1 MTKNDAGQRPSNFQ
15 LAQQKKESASK
26 KILLIFG
33 DGIGPEVV
41 GQAKKILDFF
51 SKNTDKKFETENAL
65 LGGCAY
71 DAVGTPFPAETLAL
85 AKKSDAILLGAVGGL
100 KWESLEYKH
109 RPERGLL
116 GIRKELEL
124 FANLRPAK
132 VFSALADSSTLKREI
147 VDGLDIMIV
156 RELTGDLY
164 FGEPRG
170 VKTLADGSRQGVNTM
185 TYNSKEVERIA
196 RVSFDLA
203 KIRGKKLCSID
214 KANVIE
220 TTEMWREV
228 VTEIGKK
235 DYPEIALS
243 HMYVDNAS
251 MQLVRNPKQFD
262 VMLTGNM
269 FGDILSD
276 TASMLTGSLGMLP
289 SASLGAKQAD
299 GKQFALY
306 EPIHGSAPDIAG
318 KNIANPLATILSL
331 AMMFRYSFG
340 FMLEADAI
348 EKAVENVLDSGV
360 RTADIAKVGEA
371 QISCSQMG
379 DEVVTTLRKILN

>member
-1 MTKNDAGQRPSNFQ
+1 M
-15 LAQQKKESASK
+15 K
-26 KILLIFG
+26 KILLIHG

-51 SKNTDKKFETENAL
+51 STNTDKKFETENAL

-71 DAVGTPFPAETLAL
+71 DAVGTPFPQETLEL

-132 VFSALADSSTLKREI
+132 VFDALADSSTLKREI
-147 VDGLDIMIV
+147 VLGLDIMIV

-170 VKTLADGSRQGVNTM
+170 VKTLPDGSRQGVNTM

-228 VTEIGKK
+228 VTEIGQKN
-235 DYPEIALS
+235 YPEIALS

-331 AMMFRYSFG
+331 AMMFKYSFG
-340 FMLEADAI
+340 YAKEGDLI
-348 EKAVENVLDSGV
+348 ERAVENILNSGV
-360 RTADIAKVGEA
+360 RTVDIAKAGEA
-371 QISCSQMG
+371 RVSCSEMG
-379 DEVVTTLRKILN
+379 DKIIQELRKVIA

>member
-1 MTKNDAGQRPSNFQ
+1 M
-15 LAQQKKESASK
+15 K
-26 KILLIFG
+26 KILLIPG

-41 GQAKKILDFF
+41 GQAQKVIEFF
-51 SKNTDKKFETENAL
+51 NKNSDKKFTTSEAL
-65 LGGCAY
+65 LGGIAY
-71 DAVGTPFPAETLAL
+71 DKAGTPFPKETLEA
-85 AKKSDAILLGAVGGL
+85 ARESDAILLGAVGGP

-116 GIRKELEL
+116 GIRKELGL

-132 VFSALADSSTLKREI
+132 VFAALADSSTLKYD
-147 VDGLDIMIV
+147 VVANLDIMIV

-164 FGEPRG
+164 FGEPRS
-170 VKTLADGSRQGVNTM
+170 VTTLADGSRQGINTM

-203 KIRGKKLCSID
+203 RLRGKKLCSID

-228 VTEIGKK
+228 VTEIGQKE
-235 DYPEIALS
+235 YPDVALS
-243 HMYVDNAS
+243 HMYVDNAA
-251 MQLVRNPKQFD
+251 MQLIRNPKQFD

-276 TASMLTGSLGMLP
+276 AASMLTGSLGMLP
-289 SASLGAKQAD
+289 SASLGAKQSD

-318 KNIANPLATILSL
+318 KNLANPIATILSL
-331 AMMFRYSFG
+331 AMMFRYSFAYEKEAA
-340 FMLEADAI
+340 ML
-348 EKAVENVLDSGV
+348 EKAVENVLNNGA
-360 RTADIAKVGEA
+360 RTSDIAVAGDVK
-371 QISCSQMG
+371 ISCDEMG
-379 DEVVTTLRKILN
+379 DKIISELQKL

>member
-1 MTKNDAGQRPSNFQ
+1 M
-15 LAQQKKESASK
+15 K
-26 KILLIFG
+26 KILLIEG

-41 GQAKKILDFF
+41 LQTKKIIEFYN
-51 SKNTDKKFETENAL
+51 KNTNLKFETENAL
-65 LGGCAY
+65 LGGIAY
-71 DAVGTPFPAETLAL
+71 DKVGTPFPLETLEL
-85 AKKSDAILLGAVGGL
+85 AKKSDAILLGAVGGI

-132 VFSALADSSTLKREI
+132 VFDALADSSSLKKEI
-147 VDGLDIMIV
+147 VSGLDIMIV

-164 FGEPRG
+164 FGEPRY
-170 VKTLADGSRQGVNTM
+170 VKTLEDGSKQGVNTM

-196 RVSFDLA
+196 KVSFELA
-203 KIRGKKLCSID
+203 KVRGKKLCSVD

-228 VTEIGKK
+228 VSEVGKK
-235 DYPEIALS
+235 NYPEIELS

-262 VMLTGNM
+262 VIVTGNM

-289 SASLGAKQAD
+289 SASLGEKQKN
-299 GKQFALY
+299 GQQFALY
-306 EPIHGSAPDIAG
+306 EPVHGSAPDIAG

-331 AMMFRYSFG
+331 AMMLRYSFNY
-340 FMLEADAI
+340 LEDADKLELSVQKVL
-348 EKAVENVLDSGV
+348 EKNIRTRDIANNNSQLVSCSEMGENVL
-360 RTADIAKVGEA
+360 TELQK
-371 QISCSQMG
+371 
-379 DEVVTTLRKILN
+379 LY

>member
-1 MTKNDAGQRPSNFQ
+1 MT
-15 LAQQKKESASK
+15 K
-26 KILLIFG
+26 KILLIEG

-41 GQAKKILDFF
+41 AQAKKVLDFF

-65 LGGCAY
+65 LGGIAY
-71 DAVGTPFPAETLAL
+71 DKLGTPFPKETIDL
-85 AKKSDAILLGAVGGL
+85 AKKADAILLGAVGGL
-100 KWESLEYKH
+100 KWESLEYKN

-124 FANLRPAK
+124 FANFRPAK
-132 VFSALADSSTLKREI
+132 VFNALTDSSTLKRE
-147 VDGLDIMIV
+147 VVLGLDIIIV

-170 VKTLADGSRQGVNTM
+170 VETLPDGSRQGLNTM

-196 RVSFDLA
+196 RVSLDLA

-228 VTEIGKK
+228 VTEIAKK
-235 DYPEIALS
+235 DYPEIELS
-243 HMYVDNAS
+243 HMYVDNAA

-276 TASMLTGSLGMLP
+276 IASMLTGSLGMLP
-289 SASLGAKQAD
+289 SASLGAKLEN

-318 KNIANPLATILSL
+318 KNIANPIATILSL
-331 AMMFRYSFG
+331 AMMFRYSFS
-340 FMLEADAI
+340 FVKEANLVERAI
-348 EKAVENVLDSGV
+348 ENILNRGV
-360 RTADIAKVGEA
+360 RTADIAKTGEA
-371 QISCSQMG
+371 RISCSEMG
-379 DEVVTTLRKILN
+379 DKIVEELKKSLAFA

>member
-1 MTKNDAGQRPSNFQ
+1 MT
-15 LAQQKKESASK
+15 K
-26 KILLIFG
+26 KILLIEG

-41 GQAKKILDFF
+41 GQAKRIIDFF
-51 SKNTDKKFETENAL
+51 SKNTDKKFEIETAL
-65 LGGCAY
+65 LGGIAY
-71 DAVGTPFPAETLAL
+71 DKAGTPFPQETLNL
-85 AKKSDAILLGAVGGL
+85 AKQSDAILLGAVGGP
-100 KWESLEYKH
+100 KWETLEYKH

-132 VFSALADSSTLKREI
+132 VFDALANSSTLKREI
-147 VDGLDIMIV
+147 VLGLDIMIV

-170 VKTLADGSRQGVNTM
+170 VKTLPDGSRQGVNTM

-196 RVSFDLA
+196 RISFDLA
-203 KIRGKKLCSID
+203 KVRGKKICSVD

-235 DYPEIALS
+235 DYPEIPLS

-289 SASLGAKQAD
+289 SASLGAKQNN

-318 KNIANPLATILSL
+318 KNTANPLATILSV
-331 AMMFRYSFG
+331 AMMFKYSFG
-340 FMLEADAI
+340 YLAESDLI
-348 EKAVENVLDSGV
+348 ERAVEKVLNSGV
-360 RTADIAKVGEA
+360 RTADIATASEA
-371 QISCSQMG
+371 RVSCSEMG
-379 DEVVTTLRKILN
+379 DKIIHELEK

>member
-1 MTKNDAGQRPSNFQ
+1 MT
-15 LAQQKKESASK
+15 K
-26 KILLIFG
+26 KILLIKG

-41 GQAKKILDFF
+41 LQAQKIIEFF
-51 SKNTDKKFETENAL
+51 NKETDKKFECEEAL
-65 LGGCAY
+65 LGGIAY
-71 DAVGTPFPAETLAL
+71 DETGNPFPKETLDL
-85 AKKSDAILLGAVGGL
+85 AKKSDAILLGAVGGP
-100 KWESLEYKH
+100 KWEKLDYSV

-132 VFSALADSSTLKREI
+132 VYDALVESSTLKREI
-147 VDGLDIMIV
+147 VENLDIMIV

-164 FGEPRG
+164 FGQPRG
-170 VKTLADGSRQGVNTM
+170 VETLKDGTRRGFNTM
-185 TYNSKEVERIA
+185 TYTSTEVERIA
-196 RVSFDLA
+196 IVAFELA
-203 KIRGKKLCSID
+203 KKRGKKLCSID

-220 TTEMWREV
+220 TTEMWREIV
-228 VTEIGKK
+228 SEIGEKK
-235 DYPEIALS
+235 YPEIQLS

-289 SASLGAKQAD
+289 SASLGAKIN

-318 KNIANPLATILSL
+318 KNIANPIATISSL
-331 AMMFRYSFG
+331 AMMMKYSFD
-340 FMLEADAI
+340 FIKESDLI
-348 EKAVENVLDSGV
+348 EKAIENVLNKGL
-360 RTADIAKVGEA
+360 RTADIANKDQKA
-371 QISCSQMG
+371 ISCDEMG
-379 DEVVTTLRKILN
+379 NKILEEIKSLIL

>member
-1 MTKNDAGQRPSNFQ
+1 M
-15 LAQQKKESASK
+15 K
-26 KILLIFG
+26 KILLIEG

-41 GQAKKILDFF
+41 LQTKKIIDFF
-51 SKNTDKKFETENAL
+51 TKNTDKKFETENAL
-65 LGGCAY
+65 LGGIAY
-71 DAVGTPFPAETLAL
+71 DEKGTPFPQETLDL
-85 AKKSDAILLGAVGGL
+85 AKEADAILLGAVGGP
-100 KWESLEYKH
+100 KWESLEYKN

-116 GIRKELEL
+116 GIRKELAL

-132 VFSALADSSTLKREI
+132 VFDALADSSTLKRE
-147 VDGLDIMIV
+147 VVEGLDIMIV

-164 FGEPRG
+164 FGEPRY
-170 VKTLADGSRQGVNTM
+170 VKTLEDGSRQGVNTM

-196 RVSFDLA
+196 KVAFELA

-228 VTEIGKK
+228 VSEIGAKY
-235 DYPEIALS
+235 YPDIELK

-262 VMLTGNM
+262 VMVTGNM

-289 SASLGAKQAD
+289 SASLGEKQNN
-299 GKQFALY
+299 GKQYALY
-306 EPIHGSAPDIAG
+306 EPVHGSAPDIAG
-318 KNIANPLATILSL
+318 KNIANPLATILSFS
-331 AMMFRYSFG
+331 MMLRYSFG
-340 FMLEADAI
+340 YLKEAD
-348 EKAVENVLDSGV
+348 KLDLAVENVLKSGA
-360 RTADIAKVGEA
+360 RTADIATQFQKTV
-371 QISCSQMG
+371 SCSEMA
-379 DEVVTTLRKILN
+379 DKVVAELEKLLTISYTKLT

>member
-1 MTKNDAGQRPSNFQ
+1 MI
-15 LAQQKKESASK
+15 K
-26 KILLIFG
+26 KILLIDG

-41 GQAKKILDFF
+41 VQAKKIIEFF
-51 SKNTDKKFETENAL
+51 SQNTDKKFETEDAL
-65 LGGCAY
+65 LGGVAF
-71 DAVGTPFPAETLAL
+71 DKVGTPFPQETLDL
-85 AKKSDAILLGAVGGL
+85 ARKSDAILLGAVGGP
-100 KWESLEYKH
+100 KWESLEYKN

-116 GIRKELEL
+116 GIRKELAL

-132 VFSALADSSTLKREI
+132 VFNALADASTLKREI
-147 VDGLDIMIV
+147 VEGLDIMIV

-170 VKTLADGSRQGVNTM
+170 VTTLADGSKQGVNTM

-203 KIRGKKLCSID
+203 RARGKKLCSID
-214 KANVIE
+214 KANVLE
-220 TTEMWREV
+220 CTEMWREV
-228 VTEIGKK
+228 VTAIGKK
-235 DYPEIALS
+235 EYSDIILS

-262 VMLTGNM
+262 VVLTGNM

-289 SASLGAKQAD
+289 SASLGAKQNNGSQA
-299 GKQFALY
+299 ALY
-306 EPIHGSAPDIAG
+306 EPVHGSAPDIAG
-318 KNIANPLATILSL
+318 KNIANPIATILSL

-340 FMLEADAI
+340 YQNEADVI
-348 EKAVENVLDSGV
+348 EAAVEKVLSNGL
-360 RTADIAKVGEA
+360 RTADIATA
-371 QISCSQMG
+371 STPHISCVQMG
-379 DEVVTTLRKILN
+379 DEILKEIRKLL

>member
-1 MTKNDAGQRPSNFQ
+1 ME
-15 LAQQKKESASK
+15 LARA
-26 KILLIFG
+26 
-33 DGIGPEVV
+33 
-41 GQAKKILDFF
+41 
-51 SKNTDKKFETENAL
+51 
-65 LGGCAY
+65 
-71 DAVGTPFPAETLAL
+71 
-85 AKKSDAILLGAVGGL
+85 SDAILLGAVGGI

-116 GIRKELEL
+116 GIRKELGL

-132 VFSALADSSTLKREI
+132 VFNALADASTLKREI
-147 VDGLDIMIV
+147 VENLDIMIV

-164 FGEPRG
+164 FGEPRS
-170 VKTLADGSRQGVNTM
+170 VTTLADGSRQGINTM

-203 KIRGKKLCSID
+203 KVRGKKLCSID

-228 VTEIGKK
+228 VTEIGKNE
-235 DYPEIALS
+235 YPEIQLS

-289 SASLGAKQAD
+289 SASLGEKQKN
-299 GKQFALY
+299 GKQHALY

-318 KNIANPLATILSL
+318 KNIANPIATILSL

-340 FMLEADAI
+340 YSVEADMI
-348 EKAVENVLDSGV
+348 GKAVEKVLENGV
-360 RTADIAKVGEA
+360 RTADIATIQEARVSCTQMGEA
-371 QISCSQMG
+371 IIA
-379 DEVVTTLRKILN
+379 ELKKLI